1 MWSASPIWL
10 YASMWACHQEPSLE
24 GTHSKTTYSK
34 CFFSSKGM
42 SSSGHLFR
50 VRWAPALRAG
60 RGLHGFWM
68 TSDWHGTK
76 NQFRSPTAFS
86 SPWKTVVSEACIR
99 KLHWR
104 ALCLGKKRRLW
115 SPLGWE
121 VILQGEA
128 FWANYRNWTV
138 DSGDKDRGLL
148 PCAHLKVLT
157 KEREKEEKEGEK
169 VKWSNLRALI
179 VPQVQVPSKSQ
190 RKKLWWNTD
199 AERGN
204 IICLSWKDCWL
215 WTLGSYLPPAPGLWL
230 SQLPSSWGS
239 SLAPPAHP
247 TRCLQPPGAS
257 YPRCLAR
264 SPR

>member
-1 MWSASPIWL
+1 MKPCDNKTSQRTEPWVLVLPLTSCFTLGTSLPSPTSVSLSIIPGVCLSNRKKNKIKSLNQMWSASPIWL

-121 VILQGEA
+121 VISS
-128 FWANYRNWTV
+128 R
-138 DSGDKDRGLL
+138 RILL
-148 PCAHLKVLT
+148 
-157 KEREKEEKEGEK
+157 
-169 VKWSNLRALI
+169 
-179 VPQVQVPSKSQ
+179 SK
-190 RKKLWWNTD
+190 L
-199 AERGN
+199 
-204 IICLSWKDCWL
+204 
-215 WTLGSYLPPAPGLWL
+215 
-230 SQLPSSWGS
+230 
-239 SLAPPAHP
+239 
-247 TRCLQPPGAS
+247 
-257 YPRCLAR
+257 
-264 SPR
+264 